1 MKLLNTFELP
11 LDANFRVWRVTAL
24 GDEGT
29 SYPTSKLVKNGG
41 ELLPSRDDNTASNKT
56 VDQLMFTEDDGLVIE
71 VPDKDSWLVDDS
83 VVGSTLPAEQELS
96 GPVFA
101 SDAGFFSKSLS
112 SPLKS
117 SRLEPTASASST
129 QLSSSVKSDRN
140 RSEKRGIVAGTI
152 GFSNMGN
159 TCFMN
164 SALQCLAHTPELV
177 EYFLSTYC
185 F

>member
-11 LDANFRVWRVTAL
+11 LDANFRVWKVTAL
-24 GDEGT
+24 ENEGT
-29 SYPTSKLVKNGG
+29 SYPTSRLVKNGG
-41 ELLPSRDDNTASNKT
+41 ELLPSRDDDTASNKT
-56 VDQLMFTEDDGLVIE
+56 VDQLMFTEDDGLAIE
-71 VPDKDSWLVDDS
+71 ISDKDSWLVDDS
-83 VVGSTLPAEQELS
+83 VVGSTLSTEQELG

-101 SDAGFFSKSLS
+101 SDAGFFSKSS
-112 SPLKS
+112 NPLKP
-117 SRLEPTASASST
+117 SRMELTASASST

-140 RSEKRGIVAGTI
+140 RSEKIGIVPGTI